1 MSLFLR
7 VLCCLAAFTVLAS
20 FLAFS
25 VVAQEYSTQYPDV
38 YNSGSPYWVQCTIE
52 GMGEY
57 VIVLDPNIN
66 PQSFGFDAPTGYNLI
81 NNTGSTIYGRA
92 YDINSYAGYNA
103 RWVSFYK
110 LQLQNGATSYG
121 QATWVD
127 YNITNITGTTLDL
140 VDHYGGREND
150 MYKYDLERPELLVV
164 IALVIIVFVLV
175 YQFHFK
181 SRLMRM

>member
-1 MSLFLR
+1 MMKRVMS
-7 VLCCLAAFTVLAS
+7 CLAAFVLLVSSLVLSA
-20 FLAFS
+20 A
-25 VVAQEYSTQYPDV
+25 AKEYNTEYPDV
-38 YNSGSPYWVQCTIE
+38 YNSGSPYWIE
-52 GMGEY
+52 CNIDGLGNY

-92 YDINSYAGYNA
+92 YNRGSSTAYNA
-103 RWVSFYK
+103 RWSSFYK
-110 LQLQNGATSYG
+110 LQLQTGATSYG
-121 QATWVD
+121 QYTWED
-127 YNITNITGTTLDL
+127 YNIAEITGTTLDL
-140 VDHYGGREND
+140 IDHYGGREND

-164 IALVIIVFVLV
+164 IILVVIVFVLV